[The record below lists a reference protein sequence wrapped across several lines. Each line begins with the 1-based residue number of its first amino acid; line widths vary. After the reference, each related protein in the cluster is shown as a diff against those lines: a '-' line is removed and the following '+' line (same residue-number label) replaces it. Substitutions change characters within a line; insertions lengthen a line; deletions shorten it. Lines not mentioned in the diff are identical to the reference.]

1 MDKLMKEN
9 FDAAFDAL
17 MGSEGGYSNNPA
29 DPGGETMWGITK
41 RVALAHDYHGD
52 MRLLPQEVAKAIA
65 KAEYWDNCK
74 CDDLA
79 DRLDFQVFDASY
91 NSGAERANEWLA
103 KAITGLTQPL
113 NLDVDRAIMR
123 FNAIRLIFLTSLAPW
138 ATFSKGWARRI
149 GGNLLRAAS

>member
-9 FDAAFDAL
+9 FDAAFEAL

-29 DPGGETMWGITK
+29 DPGGQTNWGITK

-65 KAEYWDNCK
+65 RSEYWDSCNC
-74 CDDLA
+74 DILA

-91 NSGAERANEWLA
+91 NSGAERANEWLT
-103 KAITGLTQPL
+103 KATMTGK
-113 NLDVDRAIMR
+113 LDASPATDKIIMR
-123 FNAIRLIFLTSLAPW
+123 FNAIRL
-138 ATFSKGWARRI
+138 
-149 GGNLLRAAS
+149 